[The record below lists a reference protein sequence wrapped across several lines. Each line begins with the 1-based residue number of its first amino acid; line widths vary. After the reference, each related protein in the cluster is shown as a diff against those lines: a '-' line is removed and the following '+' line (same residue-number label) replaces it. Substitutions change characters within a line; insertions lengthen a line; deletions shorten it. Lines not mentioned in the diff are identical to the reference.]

1 MVRFSRVIF
10 LYESISKDSKNAD
23 CMAHRNKKESAF
35 YKKCFVRIKSSFS
48 PSLPIP
54 QLSLEFQMPEPVCTV
69 SPFEIHGREIVS
81 WPSKLLSALTFL
93 SLTPLC

>member
-1 MVRFSRVIF
+1 MLTVWDMETKKDLLFTKNVLF
-10 LYESISKDSKNAD
+10 ISNPL
-23 CMAHRNKKESAF
+23 F
-35 YKKCFVRIKSSFS
+35 P

-54 QLSLEFQMPEPVCTV
+54 QLSLEFQMPEPVYTV

-93 SLTPLC
+93 CLTPPC

>member
-1 MVRFSRVIF
+1 
-10 LYESISKDSKNAD
+10 
-23 CMAHRNKKESAF
+23 MAHGNKKESAF
-35 YKKCFVRIKSSFS
+35 HKKCSVRINPLFP

-81 WPSKLLSALTFL
+81 WPSKL
-93 SLTPLC
+93 